1 MFVIMIKLLF
11 KISFLC
17 ILLFCFPVYGENKP
31 PQSGMLSKYEH
42 LPVYIET
49 ANLRWKTG
57 LATYYYSDELALQL
71 PLFLEL
77 QVPFSVESPKFK
89 WLVQAGGGWMQYYQ
103 KDCDPSFIPD
113 PPEAPFDSDFFR
125 AGYEA
130 SYKRATDKSTC
141 RTEWVRNN
149 KKSFPYLLFQPGLMY
164 DFGLLTGFLR
174 GGVLLGFLD
183 APELLGVVGSV
194 SVGTMD
200 WWDIGLQV
208 LYYDRWYFGLA
219 LTIGSSLK
227 KWQVKNPYKNDP
239 YN

>member
-1 MFVIMIKLLF
+1 MTKLLF
-11 KISFLC
+11 RINFLC
-17 ILLFCFPVYGENKP
+17 ILLFCFLVYGENEAT
-31 PQSGMLSKYEH
+31 QSGMLAKYEH

-57 LATYYYSDELALQL
+57 FTGYYYSDKSILQW

-89 WLVQAGGGWMQYYQ
+89 WLVQAGGGWMQYYDQ
-103 KDCDPSFIPD
+103 GCNPSFIPD

-125 AGYEA
+125 ESYEER
-130 SYKRATDKSTC
+130 YKRATDESTC
-141 RTEWVRNN
+141 RKKWIPDHD
-149 KKSFPYLLFQPGLMY
+149 KSFPYFIFQPGLMY
-164 DFGLLTGFLR
+164 DFGLLTGFIR

-183 APELLGVVGSV
+183 APELLGAVASV

-200 WWDIGLQV
+200 WWDIGIQV
-208 LYYDRWYFGLA
+208 LYYDSWHVGLA

-227 KWQVKNPYKNDP
+227 KWQVKNPYKDDP